1 MEDDDRKIMT
11 ENFIK
16 NISLKYK
23 PNRRDKE
30 SMAGGAL
37 QYCFHPNRRSCNN
50 DKFHTCETDL
60 WENRMQFKN
69 GTDERHFFA
78 QVD

>member
-1 MEDDDRKIMT
+1 
-11 ENFIK
+11 
-16 NISLKYK
+16 
-23 PNRRDKE
+23 
-30 SMAGGAL
+30 MAGGAL